1 MEAMLALADS
11 RQDSL
16 ISLASTLGC
25 LFKALLGGLI
35 MGWALLTFSHLI
47 LVCTGLRQ
55 EGEVPRDWYFQPW
68 DNFSFTSESVF
79 HCSVNQKSFAVDQWH
94 SEVHT
99 KLSVLS
105 GSNNNG

>member
-1 MEAMLALADS
+1 MGSAL
-11 RQDSL
+11 
-16 ISLASTLGC
+16 
-25 LFKALLGGLI
+25 F
-35 MGWALLTFSHLI
+35 TFSHLI
-47 LVCTGLRQ
+47 LVCIGISY
-55 EGEVPRDWYFQPW
+55 EGAVPRDWYFQPW